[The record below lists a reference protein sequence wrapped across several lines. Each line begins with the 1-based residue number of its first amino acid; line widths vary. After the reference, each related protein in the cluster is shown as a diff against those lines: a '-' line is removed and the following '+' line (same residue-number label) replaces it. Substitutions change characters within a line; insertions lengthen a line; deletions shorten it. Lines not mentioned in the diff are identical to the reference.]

1 MTPENI
7 VTNSIIL
14 LGTYLID
21 RDRNISW
28 RHHYSISIHNIPIII
43 IRFLDT
49 SERTKVM

>member
-21 RDRNISW
+21 RDSNISW
-28 RHHYSISIHNIPIII
+28 RHHYSISMHNFPIII
-43 IRFLDT
+43 IRFLNT
-49 SERTKVM
+49 SDQIKEM